1 MVQRLQLEG
10 LCDLANPALI
20 QGKSRNYPG
29 HRSAQNILSIHLE
42 FIALCYKALCYKVTC
57 WISE

>member
-20 QGKSRNYPG
+20 RGKSRNYPG

-42 FIALCYKALCYKVTC
+42 FIALCYKALC
-57 WISE
+57 